1 MRSFRAMRWVRTNR
15 SMVLV
20 CVCVDFCWLFFSCLV
35 LFFPFSILIRDEVKG
50 RKQGKKRKRKE

>member
-20 CVCVDFCWLFFSCLV
+20 CVCVDFCWLSFLLLCFLLPFFD
-35 LFFPFSILIRDEVKG
+35 PDR
-50 RKQGKKRKRKE
+50 R